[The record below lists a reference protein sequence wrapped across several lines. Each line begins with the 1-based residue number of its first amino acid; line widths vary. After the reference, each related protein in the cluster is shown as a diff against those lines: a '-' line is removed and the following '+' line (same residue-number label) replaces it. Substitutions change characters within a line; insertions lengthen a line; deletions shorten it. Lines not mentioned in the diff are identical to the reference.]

1 MLLKLAIQKAVGQPR
16 DQPAHAPAA
25 RTAITWTWCF
35 LLPNL
40 LWIHHI
46 PTWKDTGRIGGE
58 RAQHGQG
65 HPKKTEKMLRPVN
78 VFSINKFIYF
88 LFEGPLQRQHLH
100 LQGFQWIALRS
111 GELNSDQMLT
121 NYENLVVIPPLP
133 ETWLTKALGIWLSKF
148 VEEVGGALD
157 CEKHQLV
164 SWTLHSG
171 VLRKCCAKLRTCLR
185 QPIQYD
191 GYCVVWY
198 TAWNPGNGSNQ
209 QKQ

>member
-1 MLLKLAIQKAVGQPR
+1 MLQSEFYWWHRLRTKPWRMFTFGYQTIGWFKVKLGVCCVFGSWFKKSIMPMLLKLAIQKAVGQPR

-111 GELNSDQMLT
+111 RELNSDQMLT
-121 NYENLVVIPPLP
+121 NYENLVVISPL
-133 ETWLTKALGIWLSKF
+133 
-148 VEEVGGALD
+148 
-157 CEKHQLV
+157 QL
-164 SWTLHSG
+164 
-171 VLRKCCAKLRTCLR
+171 
-185 QPIQYD
+185 P
-191 GYCVVWY
+191 
-198 TAWNPGNGSNQ
+198 AWNMADQGTRDLA
-209 QKQ
+209 